1 MANQTEMLT
10 GTIDDY
16 LLGLADG
23 LQKAQA
29 QLSQVSL
36 VVQKDEAPITYQIPR
51 LDFELK
57 LSFEITQS
65 EHGESTKQLR
75 FRTVSP
81 GSSRQSTT
89 EATSTIKGTLVAVP
103 RTAGTPL
110 PAITTTLE
118 RVSKNKLLVS
128 VSTVTAAGEV
138 MVGVAVHFNVD
149 RARSRDLT
157 KRLSKF
163 YTKEDLEK
171 GGELVPNPSPLDG
184 TKFHDGVVETGA
196 NGIAVGELAID
207 PDEPVGKCI
216 AATVDVLG
224 RTETILVRAG

>member
-1 MANQTEMLT
+1 MANQSAMLT

-57 LSFEITQS
+57 LSFEMVLS
-65 EHGESTKQLR
+65 ADGEAMKQLR
-75 FRTVSP
+75 FKTTGG
-81 GSSRQSTT
+81 GSSRQATT

-103 RTAGTPL
+103 RSAGKPL
-110 PAITTTLE
+110 PVITTTLE
-118 RVSKNKLLVS
+118 RVNQNQMHVK
-128 VSTVTAAGEV
+128 VSTTTAAGEV
-138 MVGVAVHFNVD
+138 MAVVAVQFNVD
-149 RARSRDLT
+149 RSRSRALTAALSTLTETAPLPLT
-157 KRLSKF
+157 KF
-163 YTKEDLEK
+163 Y
-171 GGELVPNPSPLDG
+171 
-184 TKFHDGVVETGA
+184 DGVVETDVM
-196 NGIAVGELAID
+196 GIAVGVLDID

-224 RTETILVRAG
+224 QTETIMLQRD

>member
-1 MANQTEMLT
+1 MGLIMANQTAMLT

-57 LSFEITQS
+57 LSFEMVLS
-65 EHGESTKQLR
+65 EDGEATKQLR
-75 FRTVSP
+75 FKTT
-81 GSSRQSTT
+81 GGGGGGGGSRQSTT

-103 RTAGTPL
+103 RSAGKPL

-118 RVSKNKLLVS
+118 RVDKNELRVKVS
-128 VSTVTAAGEV
+128 AATAAGEV

-149 RARSRDLT
+149 RGRSRDLT
-157 KRLSKF
+157 AKLGGLG
-163 YTKEDLEK
+163 EGVDL
-171 GGELVPNPSPLDG
+171 NPMAN
-184 TKFHDGVVETGA
+184 TKFHDGVVETDT
-196 NGIAVGELAID
+196 NGLAVGVLVID
-207 PDEPVGKCI
+207 SDEPGGKCI
-216 AATVDVLG
+216 AITVDVLG
-224 RTETILVRAG
+224 QTETILVQAG

>member
-57 LSFEITQS
+57 LSFEIMQS

-75 FRTVSP
+75 FKTVGP
-81 GSSRQSTT
+81 GSSRHSTT

-110 PAITTTLE
+110 PAITTTLKQVDKNE
-118 RVSKNKLLVS
+118 LRVN

-149 RARSRDLT
+149 RSRSRELT
-157 KRLSKF
+157 
-163 YTKEDLEK
+163 EK
-171 GGELVPNPSPLDG
+171 LGTHAAGVDPNPLGG
-184 TKFHDGVVETGA
+184 TKFYDGVVETDTSGL
-196 NGIAVGELAID
+196 AVGVLAID
-207 PDEPVGKCI
+207 PDEAKGKFF
-216 AATVDVLG
+216 AVTVDVLG
-224 RTETILVRAG
+224 QTETILVQPG